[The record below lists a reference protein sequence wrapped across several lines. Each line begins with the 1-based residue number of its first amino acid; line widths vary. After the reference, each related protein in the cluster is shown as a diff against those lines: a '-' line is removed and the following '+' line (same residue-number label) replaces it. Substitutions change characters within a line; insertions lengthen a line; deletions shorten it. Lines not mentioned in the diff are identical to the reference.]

1 MAEKTVHTEELGD
14 IVIAPEVL
22 EVIIGITTAKIDG
35 VYALRNKR
43 LADSLG
49 KKAEGRG
56 VYIDTKDDK
65 VTVEV
70 YVYLTYGVSVPTVA
84 TKIQKEVKEA
94 VAQTTE
100 IIVDDVNIHVVGVV
114 TEKLPKPSFA
124 DLFDEGFFN
133 A

>member
-1 MAEKTVHTEELGD
+1 MTENTVENNLGD

-22 EVIIGITTAKIDG
+22 EVIIGITTSKIDG

-43 LADSLG
+43 FTDTLG

-56 VYIDTKDDK
+56 VYIENQEDK
-65 VTVEV
+65 LVVDL
-70 YVYLTYGVSVPTVA
+70 YIYMDYGVSIPNVA
-84 TKIQKEVKEA
+84 KKIQTEVIDSVQQATDVKIDE
-94 VAQTTE
+94 
-100 IIVDDVNIHVVGVV
+100 VNIHVAGVM
-114 TEKLPKPSFA
+114 TEKLPKPDLE